1 MNLSEKNIFWQ
12 HSAIKRENRQIKN
25 GHAGA
30 VLWFT
35 GLSSSGKSTL
45 AHNVE
50 KHLFDLGMQ
59 VYVLDGDNVRHGLCG
74 DLGFSVEDRI
84 ENIRRIS
91 EVSKLFMNA
100 GFIVLTAFIAPY
112 QTQREQAKK
121 LIGTTNFL
129 EIYCQ
134 CPLDV
139 CEKRDV
145 KGLYKQARN
154 GKIKDF
160 TGISSCYE
168 EPSSPDL
175 VINTAQLS
183 LEESTNIVVT
193 FLQNRG
199 IIHG

>member
-1 MNLSEKNIFWQ
+1 MNGSKNLFWQ
-12 HSAIKRENRQIKN
+12 QSAIEPKNRQIKN

-112 QTQREQAKK
+112 QTQRELAKK

-134 CPLDV
+134 CPLEV
-139 CEKRDV
+139 CEERDV
-145 KGLYKQARN
+145 KGLYKQARD

-168 EPSSPDL
+168 EPLSPDL
-175 VINTAQLS
+175 AVNTAQLT
-183 LEESTNIVVT
+183 LEESTNKVINL
-193 FLQNRG
+193 LQNQG

>member
-1 MNLSEKNIFWQ
+1 MNLSKKNIFWQ
-12 HSAIKRENRQIKN
+12 QSSIKLENRQIKN

-112 QTQREQAKK
+112 QIQRKRAKK

-134 CPLDV
+134 CPLEV
-139 CEKRDV
+139 CEERDV

-168 EPSSPDL
+168 EPLSPDL
-175 VINTAQLS
+175 AVNTAQLS
-183 LEESTNIVVT
+183 LEESTNKVINL
-193 FLQNRG
+193 LQNRG